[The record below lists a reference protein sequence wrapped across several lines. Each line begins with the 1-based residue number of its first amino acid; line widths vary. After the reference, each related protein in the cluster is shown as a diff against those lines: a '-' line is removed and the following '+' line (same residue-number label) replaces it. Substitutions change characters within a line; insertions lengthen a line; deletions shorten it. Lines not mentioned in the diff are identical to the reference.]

1 MSSDTDNRAQP
12 IRVLVA
18 DDHDIVRYGI
28 CSVIDASDDIE
39 VVCEAGSG
47 TEALEQF
54 RKMNPDVCIL
64 DITMPEMN
72 GIQTTRAIL
81 ELEPEAR
88 ILILTMHINEEYLN
102 QVLNA
107 GANGYMLK
115 NSDRDELLGSIRAV
129 YRGEKAFSQTISKLM
144 TERYVRQVQKPRE
157 LQDTEKVNV
166 TRRELEILRLIAEGH
181 TSSEISEILFISPR
195 TVDTHRAN
203 LMSKLDIKNAAGLVR
218 YAIENK
224 LIEPSSDEGSGIRK
238 DV

>member
-1 MSSDTDNRAQP
+1 MSKGEQTDRE

-47 TEALEQF
+47 REAVEKFQ
-54 RKMNPDVCIL
+54 KMNPDVCIL

-81 ELEPEAR
+81 ELDPEAR

-107 GANGYMLK
+107 GASGYLLK
-115 NSDRDELLGSIRAV
+115 NSDREELLGSIRAV

-144 TERYVRQVQKPRE
+144 TERYVRNIRNPRE
-157 LQDTEKVNV
+157 LGDTEKVSI

-181 TSSEISEILFISPR
+181 TSTEISEILFISPR

-203 LMSKLDIKNAAGLVR
+203 LMNKLDIKNAAGLVR

-224 LIEPSSDEGSGIRK
+224 LVDPSSDRNGKGPDK
-238 DV
+238 T

>member
-224 LIEPSSDEGSGIRK
+224 LITPSSDQRSDGRN
-238 DV
+238 DA

>member
-1 MSSDTDNRAQP
+1 MSSSKKKKGGS

-39 VVCEAGSG
+39 VVCEASSG
-47 TEALEQF
+47 REAIEQF
-54 RKMNPDVCIL
+54 LKMKPDVCII
-64 DITMPEMN
+64 DITMPELN
-72 GIQTTRAIL
+72 GVETTRTIL
-81 ELEPEAR
+81 EQDPDAR
-88 ILILTMHINEEYLN
+88 ILILTMHTDEEYLN

-107 GANGYMLK
+107 GASGYMLK

-129 YRGEKAFSQTISKLM
+129 YRGEKAFSQTISKMM
-144 TERYVRQVQKPRE
+144 TERYVRNIRKPKE
-157 LQDTEKVNV
+157 LQDSGKASV
-166 TRRELEILRLIAEGH
+166 TRRELEIIRLIAEGH
-181 TSSEISEILFISPR
+181 TSTEISEILFISPR

-224 LIEPSSDEGSGIRK
+224 LIDPSSGKEGNGRNQS
-238 DV
+238 